1 MEDLFAFASL
11 PDGAA
16 PWLLAAALAGGLA
29 RGFSGFG
36 TALIFVPIAA
46 FALGPQRAPPLML
59 ALDAFAIAALTPAA
73 WKVADRREVG
83 LLTAGVVFGMPL
95 GVLILLAAEPTAM
108 RWAMAALIVAVLAL
122 VMSGWRFRGKPGAPV
137 SIGVGVVG
145 GVMSGVALIGGP
157 PVMAYL
163 LGQEADAARIR
174 AAFALYLC
182 ATGIIAAIAFGAAGL
197 LGAWLV
203 GPLLLTLPVYGAGIW
218 AGTRMFHMASAIA
231 FRRICYAMIAAS
243 AVLSL
248 PVLDGVLR

>member
-1 MEDLFAFASL
+1 MDHLFAFADL
-11 PDGAA
+11 PAGAA

-46 FALGPQRAPPLML
+46 IALGPQRAAPLML

-83 LLTAGVVFGMPL
+83 LLAAGVVVGTPL
-95 GVLILLAAEPTAM
+95 GVLVLLAADPVAM
-108 RWAMAALIVAVLAL
+108 RWAMAALIAAVLAL

-137 SIGVGVVG
+137 SIGVGLVG

-163 LGQEADAARIR
+163 LGQDADAARIR

-182 ATGIIAAIAFGAAGL
+182 ATGIVAAIAFGAAGL
-197 LGAWLV
+197 LGAWLF
-203 GPLLLTLPVYGAGIW
+203 GPLLLTLPIYGAGIW
-218 AGTRMFHMASAIA
+218 AGARMFHLASAIT

-243 AVLSL
+243 ALLSL